1 MLVPPIVQKLIR
13 VTKFVLRAS
22 AAPCKRA
29 RASADGRGR
38 RRGLSPLPPTPGKL
52 LSYDVSE
59 PRLLSPWLDVSTME
73 AMVCLF
79 MSDDLATPVGSVGYP
94 APRALQNF
102 PDRSDFF

>member
-1 MLVPPIVQKLIR
+1 VLVPPIVQKLIR

-38 RRGLSPLPPTPGKL
+38 RRGLSPLPPALGNL

-73 AMVCLF
+73 AMEW
-79 MSDDLATPVGSVGYP
+79 VGVSFYV
-94 APRALQNF
+94 R
-102 PDRSDFF
+102 